1 MRQPIDAHSPIP
13 GSVIVIHAEDGRQ
26 KVAVVGQLNKAA
38 ISFPVEGRIFGPHGH
53 SKHQFYRGHYR
64 IFGPPEPCRWADF

>member
-1 MRQPIDAHSPIP
+1 VRQPIDAHSPIP
-13 GSVIVIHAEDGRQ
+13 GSVIVIHAEDGSSRSVEQ
-26 KVAVVGQLNKAA
+26 GSHQLSGRA
-38 ISFPVEGRIFGPHGH
+38 EGRIFGPHGH